1 LAMLIAPRTLVVE
14 AAPGPEVTGPPPAR
28 KGRAGAAPGRLGTPP
43 RSAVVAEANR
53 ALAAL
58 RTLPGRWQCQVITAD
73 HAGSE
78 QTLGALRKSLRAN
91 SSTSEGRAPT
101 DSRTNFDPAPRQ
113 HRQFRQLTDF
123 TQTLLPD
130 AAAERQAYF
139 W

>member
-1 LAMLIAPRTLVVE
+1 
-14 AAPGPEVTGPPPAR
+14 
-28 KGRAGAAPGRLGTPP
+28 
-43 RSAVVAEANR
+43 
-53 ALAAL
+53 
-58 RTLPGRWQCQVITAD
+58 
-73 HAGSE
+73 
-78 QTLGALRKSLRAN
+78 KSLRAN

-139 W
+139 WSRLDTSSPEKFQKSIQPARDYFWEEIIGKLPAPTLPPNARSSRGRA